1 MRPRQKIPF
10 HIFGDVY
17 LPELTTMENGVAEVK
32 FVNQVKDRHLPDP
45 SVTDLDALLSA
56 GVDVKRVNSKI
67 FKPMVIVTDLTD
79 EKAQTSETNTNEGE
93 N

>member
-1 MRPRQKIPF
+1 MRARQRIPF

-17 LPELTTMENGVAEVK
+17 LPEVATMENGVAEVK
-32 FVNQVKDRHLPDP
+32 YVNQVKDRHLPDP

-56 GVDVKRVNSKI
+56 GVDIKIVNSKI
-67 FKPMVIVTDLTD
+67 LKPSIIVTDLTD
-79 EKAQTSETNTNEGE
+79 DKAQTSETDTNEGE

>member
-1 MRPRQKIPF
+1 MRPRQIIPF

-17 LPELTTMENGVAEVK
+17 LPELVTMENGFAEVK
-32 FVNQVKDRHLPDP
+32 YVNQVKDRHLPDP

-56 GVDVKRVNSKI
+56 GVDIKRVNSKI
-67 FKPMVIVTDLTD
+67 LKPSVIVTDLTED
-79 EKAQTSETNTNEGE
+79 MSQTSEFTNKGE